1 MIVGFNEYKHK
12 YQFNV
17 TGVIHVGAHV
27 GQEYDEYIETFGSIP
42 TYWFEPIP
50 HVYKELSKNLGVL

>member
-1 MIVGFNEYKHK
+1 MIVGFNKYKHK

-27 GQEYDEYIETFGSIP
+27 GQEYNEYIETFGLTHCTS
-42 TYWFEPIP
+42 
-50 HVYKELSKNLGVL
+50 

>member
-27 GQEYDEYIETFGSIP
+27 GQEYNEYIETN
-42 TYWFEPIP
+42 
-50 HVYKELSKNLGVL
+50 KNLFQNNYYIEIYNILYIYLYV